1 MKNQLINTLSALGLF
16 LAPTLHAQV
25 TIYFAASNGDRNA
38 TQVAISRLL
47 TNWSYQGL
55 TGSSTGAGGENQ
67 AVDNNSRGSN
77 AGTWNGTWNGTNV
90 IIKTNYAGALA
101 GIAAVADPTLQV
113 RFDSTNGRGGVAIPS
128 NPNTAT
134 NPAHFIT
141 SNVDFGLSTN
151 FQSTSPFIG
160 EYNGRTYNNISEIPV
175 GISQLGFYA
184 SPGFQNTGVTNIT
197 TQQAKLL
204 YDTGVVP
211 LALFTGNWATDSKK
225 YIYALGRN
233 TDAGQR
239 FAAQQEIGRSG
250 IGFQYNWQPN
260 PAPTN
265 GGTANTPQ
273 IVDPNNPNA
282 LIPNPNYNP
291 NNSFVIGS
299 SQPIGGLVSD
309 HRQWNNGVEETFSG
323 ITASGGYPSGA
334 TLATALT
341 YRLSPTA
348 YKKVDPAAEDGWY
361 IGYVTPG
368 DADATILGIGQP
380 AGQRPASTVGVKL
393 RFNGVENTPENV
405 KNGSYTLW
413 LYNRVVIPES
423 GVAARAGDPSPSFRA
438 NFVQALINRIKIDV
452 GSQQGIRLDDTNLK
466 VFRTEDGGTVFPGTL

>member
-16 LAPTLHAQV
+16 LAPPLHAQV

-265 GGTANTPQ
+265 GEPRTRHR
-273 IVDPNNPNA
+273 
-282 LIPNPNYNP
+282 
-291 NNSFVIGS
+291 S
-299 SQPIGGLVSD
+299 SI
-309 HRQWNNGVEETFSG
+309 R
-323 ITASGGYPSGA
+323 
-334 TLATALT
+334 
-341 YRLSPTA
+341 
-348 YKKVDPAAEDGWY
+348 
-361 IGYVTPG
+361 
-368 DADATILGIGQP
+368 TIL
-380 AGQRPASTVGVKL
+380 TH
-393 RFNGVENTPENV
+393 
-405 KNGSYTLW
+405 
-413 LYNRVVIPES
+413 
-423 GVAARAGDPSPSFRA
+423 
-438 NFVQALINRIKIDV
+438 
-452 GSQQGIRLDDTNLK
+452 
-466 VFRTEDGGTVFPGTL
+466 

>member
-1 MKNQLINTLSALGLF
+1 M
-16 LAPTLHAQV
+16 
-25 TIYFAASNGDRNA
+25 
-38 TQVAISRLL
+38 
-47 TNWSYQGL
+47 
-55 TGSSTGAGGENQ
+55 
-67 AVDNNSRGSN
+67 
-77 AGTWNGTWNGTNV
+77 
-90 IIKTNYAGALA
+90 
-101 GIAAVADPTLQV
+101 
-113 RFDSTNGRGGVAIPS
+113 
-128 NPNTAT
+128 
-134 NPAHFIT
+134 
-141 SNVDFGLSTN
+141 
-151 FQSTSPFIG
+151 
-160 EYNGRTYNNISEIPV
+160 
-175 GISQLGFYA
+175 
-184 SPGFQNTGVTNIT
+184 
-197 TQQAKLL
+197 
-204 YDTGVVP
+204 
-211 LALFTGNWATDSKK
+211 
-225 YIYALGRN
+225 
-233 TDAGQR
+233 
-239 FAAQQEIGRSG
+239 
-250 IGFQYNWQPN
+250 
-260 PAPTN
+260 
-265 GGTANTPQ
+265 
-273 IVDPNNPNA
+273 
-282 LIPNPNYNP
+282 
-291 NNSFVIGS
+291 
-299 SQPIGGLVSD
+299 SD